1 MGPPLHC
8 VRPVAH
14 STPGTALKP
23 PASTLPKPTA
33 LSPVEPPPEGLK
45 PAAVAIVVL
54 IAVIGSRAAVI
65 FAFMAAFEGK
75 VMVGINWVLLM
86 TGSAGSI
93 MVLLKM
99 PVLFMAG
106 SAVMVL
112 LTAGNIMAMSVLLRK
127 GGMVLFTAGSMV
139 GITVVLFMLVSVIS
153 VSDSMPFMPCRT
165 TLKPQ
170 APRDVPN
177 VGIQRTITHTYYDR
191 RAASLIS
198 LTHLN
203 LLQISCFGE
212 AEGG

>member
-14 STPGTALKP
+14 CTPGTELKP

-65 FAFMAAFEGK
+65 FALMAAFEGK
-75 VMVGINWVLLM
+75 VMVGINWVLFM

-112 LTAGNIMAMSVLLRK
+112 LTAGNIIAMSVLLRK
-127 GGMVLFTAGSMV
+127 GGVVLFRAGSMV
-139 GITVVLFMLVSVIS
+139 GITVVLFMLGSIRFVP
-153 VSDSMPFMPCRT
+153 SMPCST
-165 TLKPQ
+165 ILKPQ

-177 VGIQRTITHTYYDR
+177 VDIQRTITHTYHDR